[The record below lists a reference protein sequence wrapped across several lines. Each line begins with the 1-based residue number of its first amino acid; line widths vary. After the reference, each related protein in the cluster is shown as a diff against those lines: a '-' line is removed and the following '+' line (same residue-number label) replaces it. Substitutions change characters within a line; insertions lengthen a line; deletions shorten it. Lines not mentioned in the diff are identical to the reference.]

1 MAAKKRHG
9 QVFQQCPN
17 CGHSIQPAD
26 QFCAQCGQ
34 RTHDLHLPLKHLAQE
49 VFEDLFHFEHRS
61 LQTLKK
67 LVFAP
72 GTLTKEFIAG
82 KRMSYVAPIRFY
94 VFISVL
100 FFFLLSLPSHQKDS
114 AQEHLQ
120 TKTNISFLQI
130 QSSHLSGIQ
139 ISKADSILTAE
150 KIEATPMNRYIVRQ
164 LIRFQNE
171 GEEKFYHLLLKTI
184 SYMMFLL
191 MPVFA
196 AVVFLF
202 YRKQAQHY
210 IGTLIFSVHY
220 HTFLF
225 VVFIFVNVIDRMWD
239 SSWVLLLAMLLCPV
253 YLYCAL
259 RHVYGGSILGTILKT
274 FGIGVLQTISL
285 LFMFAVTMAISM
297 LLL

>member
-49 VFEDLFHFEHRS
+49 VFEDLFHFEDRS

-94 VFISVL
+94 VFVSVL
-100 FFFLLSLPSHQKDS
+100 FFFLLAIPSHQNEDV
-114 AQEHLQ
+114 QEHLHAH
-120 TKTNISFLQI
+120 TNITFLQI

-139 ISKADSILTAE
+139 ISRADSILTAE
-150 KIEATPMNRYIVRQ
+150 HIEATTVNRYIVRQ

-196 AVVFLF
+196 AIVFLF

-225 VVFIFVNVIDRMWD
+225 VVFIAVNVIDRVWG
-239 SSWVLLLAMLLCPV
+239 SSWVLLLAILLCPV
-253 YLYCAL
+253 YLYRAL
-259 RHVYGGSILGTILKT
+259 QHVYGGTVPRTVLKT
-274 FGIGVLQTISL
+274 VGIGVLQTISL
-285 LFMFAVTMAISM
+285 LFMFGFTMAISM